1 MYIDRDFLKWWIPC
15 RHRGFI
21 KSGVTVRDP
30 SHRQPRFEV
39 TFLRVVWSLLRWEPR
54 DGMAR
59 AYQIHRLSVTCN
71 DHNIRNQCKRQF
83 NTVYVF

>member
-1 MYIDRDFLKWWIPC
+1 MYIPEMIMTIIYIYYVPIDGDFLKWWIPS
-15 RHRGFI
+15 RHLGFI

-30 SHRQPRFEV
+30 KHRQPRFEV

-59 AYQIHRLSVTCN
+59 VC
-71 DHNIRNQCKRQF
+71 IRYTGYR
-83 NTVYVF
+83 